1 MKKILSMFLCLLMVV
16 SVIPIIGLTAS
27 AATSGD
33 FEYSILDDG
42 TVEITKYKGSAT
54 ILEIPSEID
63 GKTVTSI
70 GERAFENCSSLKS
83 VTIPDNITSIGDR
96 TFWNCTLLTS
106 IIIGNG
112 VKSIGRCAF
121 NDTGYYNDEK
131 NWEDNVLYIGNY
143 LILGS
148 YYNYD
153 DIYYGFSVSGNY
165 SIKPGTKVIA
175 DSAFY
180 CCTKLIS
187 VTIPDSITSISY
199 GAFSGC
205 SSLKTI
211 VLPDCLTNI
220 GNSAFYGT
228 EYFNNK
234 VNWENNVLYIDK
246 YLISGRYSDYYNNQ
260 KKFEVSGNY
269 SIKTGTKV
277 IADCAFLDC
286 TSLTSITIPDS
297 VTCIGDRAFDNC
309 SSNLTIYGYKNSEAE
324 RYAKKYNIKFA
335 DLNHTHSYTF
345 KITKQPTCTE
355 KGVKTYTCDC
365 GESYTEEVSAPGHK
379 EVVDKAVAPT
389 CTKSGLTKGKHCS
402 VCGKVLTA
410 QKKISAQ
417 GHKIITLKTKKAT
430 YFSTGYKNRKICKV
444 CKKVVNKG
452 KTLKKLKLKVPTFTV
467 KCIGK
472 GKVKISWKKVKDAT
486 GIYIVYDTQKACNFP
501 VGGTEIKG
509 NKTSKVLKNLA
520 SCDHYFKA
528 EAFIY
533 KNGKYVSSERTK
545 AIKVKVK

>member
-1 MKKILSMFLCLLMVV
+1 MKKVLSMFLCLLMVV

-54 ILEIPSEID
+54 LLEIPSEID
-63 GKTVTSI
+63 GEIVTSIGNRAFEDCTSLKSVTIGNGVISIGKYTFSGCIALTSVTFGNSVTSI
-70 GERAFENCSSLKS
+70 GERAFENCKS
-83 VTIPDNITSIGDR
+83 
-96 TFWNCTLLTS
+96 LTS
-106 IIIGNG
+106 IIIPNG
-112 VKSIGRCAF
+112 IICIGSFVFLDC
-121 NDTGYYNDEK
+121 
-131 NWEDNVLYIGNY
+131 
-143 LILGS
+143 S
-148 YYNYD
+148 
-153 DIYYGFSVSGNY
+153 S
-165 SIKPGTKVIA
+165 
-175 DSAFY
+175 
-180 CCTKLIS
+180 LIS
-187 VTIPDSITSISY
+187 VTIPGSVTSIGY
-199 GAFSGC
+199 NAFRNCTSLASIIIPNSVTSIGWWAFADC
-205 SSLKTI
+205 TSLKSVTF
-211 VLPDCLTNI
+211 PDSVIDI
-220 GNSAFYGT
+220 GWNS
-228 EYFNNK
+228 FN
-234 VNWENNVLYIDK
+234 
-246 YLISGRYSDYYNNQ
+246 G
-260 KKFEVSGNY
+260 
-269 SIKTGTKV
+269 
-277 IADCAFLDC
+277 C
-286 TSLTSITIPDS
+286 TSLTSVTIPDS
-297 VTCIGDRAFDNC
+297 VKSIGSSAFDNC
-309 SSNLTIYGYKNSEAE
+309 SSDLIIYGDKNSAAE
-324 RYAKKYNIKFA
+324 KYAKNNNIKFA
-335 DLNHTHSYTF
+335 DLNHTHSYTV

-355 KGVKTYTCDC
+355 KGDKTYTCDC
-365 GESYTEEVSAPGHK
+365 GESYTEEVSALGHK

-430 YFSTGYKNRKICKV
+430 YFSIGYKNRKICKV